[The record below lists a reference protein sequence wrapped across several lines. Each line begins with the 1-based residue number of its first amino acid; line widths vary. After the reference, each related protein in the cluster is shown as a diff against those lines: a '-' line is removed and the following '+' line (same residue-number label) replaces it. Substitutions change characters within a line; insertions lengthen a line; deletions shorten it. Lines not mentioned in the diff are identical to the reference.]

1 MSCSIA
7 GLSFIILAAETFPPP
22 ENTFSRWA
30 PLLFAAIGGVA
41 LVVAMALYV
50 HRLNR
55 SHGRLLTSLESELAV
70 RRRVEEALRA
80 SEGFHHSLVENLPQS
95 ILRKDLEGRFTFG
108 NQKFCNALG
117 MPLEELIGRTDFDF
131 FPQALA
137 EKYRN
142 DDRQVIETGRVFETI
157 EEHIRPSGE
166 KLYVH
171 VIKTPLRDASG
182 MLSGVQG
189 IFWDVTERKRAEE
202 QLVTQNIRL
211 QEMARSEHQA
221 HAELKQ
227 AQSRMVQSEK
237 LASLG
242 QMVAGVAHEI
252 NNPVAFVSNN
262 VAVLERDVGEM
273 RDLLVMFGEADDLI
287 EREQPQLFERIDAFR
302 QRVDMAYTLEN
313 IKGLL
318 DRSRDGLSRIQQIVG
333 HLRLFARLDEGQV
346 NEADINGGIES
357 TATIIRNLARK
368 KQVQLE
374 MDLGELPHVTCYAAK
389 INQVMM
395 NLLTNAID
403 ACPEGGT
410 VTVRTRAEPGGVCIE
425 VADNG
430 SGIAPEHR
438 DRIFDPF
445 FTTKPVGQGTGL
457 GLSISYGII
466 QDHGG
471 TIEVD
476 STVGRGT
483 CFTIHLPL
491 RPNPP
496 PKDGRHR
503 DAKRTDTGGA
513 GTLPHA
519 EQAAAPRAEALRSDP
534 YASPDP
540 GRSPGPG
547 AGMG

>member
-7 GLSFIILAAETFPPP
+7 RLSLILLFADAEPFPPP
-22 ENTFSRWA
+22 SNDFSRWA
-30 PLLFAAIGGVA
+30 PLLFATLGGIA
-41 LVVAMALYV
+41 LVLATALYV

-55 SHGRLLTSLESELAV
+55 SHGRLLANLQSELAE

-80 SEGFHHSLVENLPQS
+80 SEGFYHSLVESLPQS

-108 NQKFCNALG
+108 NQKFCNALRL
-117 MPLEELIGRTDFDF
+117 PLEGVIGKTDFDF
-131 FPQALA
+131 FPRELA
-137 EKYRN
+137 EKYRS
-142 DDRQVIETGRVFETI
+142 DDRRVIESGAMFETV
-157 EEHIRPSGE
+157 EEHVTPRGE
-166 KLYVH
+166 KLYVQ
-171 VIKTPLRDASG
+171 VIKTPLRDPAG
-182 MLSGVQG
+182 TINGVQG

-202 QLVTQNIRL
+202 QLVTSNQRL

-221 HAELKQ
+221 HFDLKQ
-227 AQSRMVQSEK
+227 TQSRMVQSEK

-273 RDLLVMFGEADDLI
+273 RDLLAMYAEADALI
-287 EREQPQLFERIDAFR
+287 QRERPELLERIDAFR
-302 QRVDMAYTLEN
+302 ERVDMPYTLEN
-313 IKGLL
+313 IKGLI

-346 NEADINGGIES
+346 NDADINGGIES
-357 TATIIRNLARK
+357 TAAIIRNLARK
-368 KQVQLE
+368 KNVQLE
-374 MDLGELPHVTCYAAK
+374 MDLGTLPDVTCYAAK

-403 ACPEGGT
+403 ACREGGT
-410 VTVRTRAEPGGVCIE
+410 VTVRTRAEDQGVRIE

-430 SGIAPEHR
+430 SGIAPEYR

-471 TIEVD
+471 TIDVE
-476 STVGRGT
+476 STVGQGT

-491 RPNPP
+491 RPHPA
-496 PKDGRHR
+496 PKDGRP
-503 DAKRTDTGGA
+503 A
-513 GTLPHA
+513 GDKVTA
-519 EQAAAPRAEALRSDP
+519 EDDKVTR
-534 YASPDP
+534 
-540 GRSPGPG
+540 
-547 AGMG
+547 

>member
-7 GLSFIILAAETFPPP
+7 GVFMILLGEASPFTPSDFP
-22 ENTFSRWA
+22 RVA
-30 PLLFAAIGGVA
+30 VLLFAAIGGLA
-41 LVVAMALYV
+41 LLASALYV
-50 HRLNR
+50 HQLNK
-55 SHGRLLTSLESELAV
+55 SHRRLLADLENELAE

-80 SEGFHHSLVENLPQS
+80 SEGFHHSLVESLPQS
-95 ILRKDLEGRFTFG
+95 ILRKDREGRFTFG

-117 MPLEELIGRTDFDF
+117 LPLEEVIGKTDFEF

-137 EKYRN
+137 EKYRH
-142 DDRQVIETGRVFETI
+142 DDRRVLETGDVFETI
-157 EEHIRPSGE
+157 EEHVTTHGE

-171 VIKTPLRDASG
+171 VIKTPLRDAQG
-182 MLSGVQG
+182 AILGVQG

-202 QLVTQNIRL
+202 QLVTQNVRL

-221 HAELKQ
+221 HADLKQ

-273 RDLLVMFGEADDLI
+273 RDLLAMYVEADDLI
-287 EREQPQLFERIDAFR
+287 ARERPGLLGRISAFR
-302 QRVDMAYTLEN
+302 ERVDMTYTLEN
-313 IKGLL
+313 IRGLL
-318 DRSRDGLSRIQQIVG
+318 ARSRDGLNRIQQIVG
-333 HLRLFARLDEGQV
+333 HLRLFARLEEGQV

-357 TATIIRNLARK
+357 TVAIIRNIARK

-389 INQVMM
+389 INQVLM

-403 ACPEGGT
+403 ACDEGRT
-410 VTVRTRAEPGGVCIE
+410 VTVRTRAGADGVRIE

-430 SGIAPEHR
+430 CGIAPEHR

-476 STVGRGT
+476 STVGQGT

-491 RPNPP
+491 RPKPA
-496 PKDGRHR
+496 PKDGRR
-503 DAKRTDTGGA
+503 LDQIGIGG
-513 GTLPHA
+513 
-519 EQAAAPRAEALRSDP
+519 
-534 YASPDP
+534 
-540 GRSPGPG
+540 
-547 AGMG
+547 

>member
-1 MSCSIA
+1 
-7 GLSFIILAAETFPPP
+7 
-22 ENTFSRWA
+22 
-30 PLLFAAIGGVA
+30 
-41 LVVAMALYV
+41 
-50 HRLNR
+50 
-55 SHGRLLTSLESELAV
+55 
-70 RRRVEEALRA
+70 
-80 SEGFHHSLVENLPQS
+80 
-95 ILRKDLEGRFTFG
+95 
-108 NQKFCNALG
+108 
-117 MPLEELIGRTDFDF
+117 
-131 FPQALA
+131 
-137 EKYRN
+137 
-142 DDRQVIETGRVFETI
+142 
-157 EEHIRPSGE
+157 
-166 KLYVH
+166 
-171 VIKTPLRDASG
+171 VIKTPLRDAQG
-182 MLSGVQG
+182 VIRGVQG

-221 HAELKQ
+221 HLELKQ
-227 AQSRMVQSEK
+227 TQSRMVQSEK

-273 RDLLVMFGEADDLI
+273 RDLLVMYSEADDLI
-287 EREQPQLFERIDAFR
+287 ARERPEFFGRIDAFR
-302 QRVDMAYTLEN
+302 NRVDMAYTLEN

-318 DRSRDGLSRIQQIVG
+318 DRSRDGLHRIQQIVS

-346 NEADINGGIES
+346 NVADINSGIES

-403 ACPEGGT
+403 ACSEGGT
-410 VTVRTRAEPGGVCIE
+410 VTVRTRPEDPGVRIE
-425 VADNG
+425 VSDNG
-430 SGIAPEHR
+430 CGIDPEHR

-483 CFTIHLPL
+483 RFTIHLPP
-491 RPNPP
+491 RPNPA
-496 PKDGRHR
+496 PKDGRR
-503 DAKRTDTGGA
+503 LDQVGVGPVGIGG
-513 GTLPHA
+513 
-519 EQAAAPRAEALRSDP
+519 
-534 YASPDP
+534 
-540 GRSPGPG
+540 
-547 AGMG
+547 

>member
-1 MSCSIA
+1 
-7 GLSFIILAAETFPPP
+7 
-22 ENTFSRWA
+22 
-30 PLLFAAIGGVA
+30 
-41 LVVAMALYV
+41 
-50 HRLNR
+50 
-55 SHGRLLTSLESELAV
+55 
-70 RRRVEEALRA
+70 
-80 SEGFHHSLVENLPQS
+80 
-95 ILRKDLEGRFTFG
+95 
-108 NQKFCNALG
+108 
-117 MPLEELIGRTDFDF
+117 
-131 FPQALA
+131 
-137 EKYRN
+137 
-142 DDRQVIETGRVFETI
+142 
-157 EEHIRPSGE
+157 
-166 KLYVH
+166 
-171 VIKTPLRDASG
+171 
-182 MLSGVQG
+182 
-189 IFWDVTERKRAEE
+189 VTERKRAEE
-202 QLVTQNIRL
+202 QLVTQNARL

-221 HAELKQ
+221 HVELKQ

-273 RDLLVMFGEADDLI
+273 RDLLTMYAEADELI
-287 EREQPQLFERIDAFR
+287 KGEWPELLERIDAFR
-302 QRVDMAYTLEN
+302 ERVDMSYTLEN

-346 NEADINGGIES
+346 NDADINGGIES

-374 MDLGELPHVTCYAAK
+374 MDLGTLPQVTCYAAK

-403 ACPEGGT
+403 ACAEGGT
-410 VTVRTRAEPGGVCIE
+410 VIVRTRAEDQGVRIE

-430 SGIAPEHR
+430 CGIDQQHR

-476 STVGRGT
+476 SVVGKGT
-483 CFTIHLPL
+483 NFTIHLPL
-491 RPNPP
+491 RPNPA
-496 PKDGRHR
+496 PKDGRRLDHV
-503 DAKRTDTGGA
+503 
-513 GTLPHA
+513 
-519 EQAAAPRAEALRSDP
+519 E
-534 YASPDP
+534 P
-540 GRSPGPG
+540 GRIGVG
-547 AGMG
+547 G